1 MARRTA
7 FYTVSVLSFIIL
19 LWPNLM
25 QTGSLKTI
33 TFSHIYILRLTIL
46 VWFAAEWGKCFCPEN
61 TMPFVNIPTRDTH
74 FPEKLSFV
82 CRQEF

>member
-1 MARRTA
+1 MAHITA

-25 QTGSLKTI
+25 QTGSFRTI
-33 TFSHIYILRLTIL
+33 TFSHIYILCLTIL
-46 VWFAAEWGKCFCPEN
+46 VCFAAEWGKCCCPEN
-61 TMPFVNIPTRDTH
+61 TMPFVNIPARDTH
-74 FPEKLSFV
+74 FLEKLPFV